1 MQWKFED
8 PQNTAVITSRRILS
22 KINGIL
28 EVWHDADDGMWQFLD
43 GNEIHE
49 GDAVM
54 VSLKEIVTI
63 DSSVNLLSNLPLVV
77 TLGEILYRKNGILIS
92 KHRLG

>member
-8 PQNTAVITSRRILS
+8 PQNTAVITTRRILS
-22 KINGIL
+22 KKNGIL

-49 GDAVM
+49 GDAVI

-63 DSSVNLLSNLPLVV
+63 ESSVNLLSNLPLGGYAWRN
-77 TLGEILYRKNGILIS
+77 TIS
-92 KHRLG
+92 EKWNFD

>member
-8 PQNTAVITSRRILS
+8 PQNTAVITTRRILS
-22 KINGIL
+22 KKNGIL

-49 GDAVM
+49 GDAVI

-63 DSSVNLLSNLPLVV
+63 DSSVNLLSNFLVV

-92 KHRLG
+92 KRRLG

>member
-8 PQNTAVITSRRILS
+8 PQNTAVITTRRILS
-22 KINGIL
+22 KNGIL

-49 GDAVM
+49 GDAVI

-63 DSSVNLLSNLPLVV
+63 DSSVNLLSNLPLGGYAWRN
-77 TLGEILYRKNGILIS
+77 TISENGILIS
-92 KHRLG
+92 KRRLG